1 MIKAILC
8 VGAGSCLGG
17 MLRYLV
23 YLLTDHL
30 RIHSSWATMIV
41 NIVGC
46 MILGVICGV
55 IDKGGNISNN
65 LRLFLVFGI
74 CGGFTTFST
83 FINDG
88 FKLMRGGEMF
98 YAIGYAALSIFI
110 GLALLYCGYLLGRK
124 I

>member
-88 FKLMRGGEMF
+88 FKLMRCGEMF

>member
-1 MIKAILC
+1 
-8 VGAGSCLGG
+8 

-46 MILGVICGV
+46 MILGVICGFM
-55 IDKGGNISNN
+55 DKGGTMSNN

>member
-1 MIKAILC
+1 MIKAIIC

-65 LRLFLVFGI
+65 LKLFLVFGI